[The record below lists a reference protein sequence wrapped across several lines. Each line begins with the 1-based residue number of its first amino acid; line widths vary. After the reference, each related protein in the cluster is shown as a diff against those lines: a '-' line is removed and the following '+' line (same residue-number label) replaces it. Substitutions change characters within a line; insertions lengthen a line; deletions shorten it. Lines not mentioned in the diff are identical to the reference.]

1 MNPLALI
8 EKYYPPGSLSH
19 RVLLLHSTQVAEKA
33 VDVARRQEN
42 HLRIDVS
49 FVEEAA
55 LLHDIGILHTSVPRI
70 GCLGDRPYICHGVL
84 GREILEREGLPHHA
98 MACER
103 HIGVGLTLEDIRNQG
118 LPLPMREML
127 PETMEEKIVA
137 YADLFFSKNPSSG
150 GRERTI
156 AEIRS
161 SLSRFGEHKVAVFDS
176 WHQRFKR

>member
-8 EKYYPPGSLSH
+8 EKYYPPGTDSH
-19 RVLLLHSTQVAEKA
+19 RILLRHSTRVAEKA
-33 VDVARRQEN
+33 VAVARRIEED
-42 HLRIDVS
+42 HPVDVS

-55 LLHDIGILHTSVPRI
+55 LLHDIGILHTSVPQI

-84 GREILEREGLPHHA
+84 GREILEREGLPRHA
-98 MACER
+98 LACER
-103 HIGVGLTLEDIRNQG
+103 HIGVGLTLKDIRDQG

-127 PETMEEKIVA
+127 PETVEEKIVA

-156 AEIRS
+156 AEIRG

-176 WHQRFKR
+176 WRQRFTR